1 MNIPTNKFANLRFPA
16 ADIFRLSSPGG
27 FHARD
32 YDAVEIK
39 FCQTD
44 AFFIEWLELGH
55 EHYVESVCKFSCW
68 LEYESLFTVIM
79 TSIEVKGQQ
88 T

>member
-1 MNIPTNKFANLRFPA
+1 MNIPTNKFPNLRFPA
-16 ADIFRLSSPGG
+16 ADMSRLSSPGG
-27 FHARD
+27 FHARG
-32 YDAVEIK
+32 YDAAEIK
-39 FCQTD
+39 FFQTD

-55 EHYVESVCKFSCW
+55 VHQVEPVCKFSCW

-79 TSIEVKGQQ
+79 TSIEVKRQQ

>member
-32 YDAVEIK
+32 NDAVEIK

-55 EHYVESVCKFSCW
+55 VH
-68 LEYESLFTVIM
+68 
-79 TSIEVKGQQ
+79 
-88 T
+88 